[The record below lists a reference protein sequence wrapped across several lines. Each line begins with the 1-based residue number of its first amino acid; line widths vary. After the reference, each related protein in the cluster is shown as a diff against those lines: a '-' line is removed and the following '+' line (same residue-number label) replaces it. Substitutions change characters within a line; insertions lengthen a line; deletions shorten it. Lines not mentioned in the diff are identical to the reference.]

1 MWYNSYDV
9 VIIPLAFYIQAD
21 GGNHFASMP
30 KTAFTLIYSDGGF
43 SFMNTN
49 QLKDIAVSYA
59 LANGLLH
66 GEIIEG
72 KQYYTHMPISL
83 FHFVVTNFVNII
95 H

>member
-1 MWYNSYDV
+1 
-9 VIIPLAFYIQAD
+9 
-21 GGNHFASMP
+21 
-30 KTAFTLIYSDGGF
+30 
-43 SFMNTN
+43 MNTN

-83 FHFVVTNFVNII
+83 FPFVVINFII
-95 H
+95 LFINRFLKRRLLMEKN